1 MVYFQPAELDIETNP
16 FCRSSSGYGQCYFS
30 FHLVNCCK
38 RYGRPSYSGGAPR
51 GGAPRGGG
59 GRGGYGAPRGY
70 SRGGRGGGGS
80 NYGSNSNLRTPNW
93 NAMSMEQI
101 NKNLYTPNHLTASR
115 SQGEVESY
123 LNHHDVTVKGKCVPR
138 PIQHFEECN
147 FPPYIMKKIYEMGF
161 QAPTAI
167 QAQGWPIALSGCD
180 LVAIAKTGSG
190 KTLGYI
196 APAIVHVNSQRPL
209 RSGEGPIV
217 LVLAPTRELAQQIE
231 TVANDFGSATA
242 TRVACVFGGA
252 PKGPQVKA
260 LQTGAEIVIA
270 TPGRLIDYLEQGT
283 INLHRT
289 SYLVLDEADRM
300 LDMGFEPQIRKIIG
314 QIRPDRQ
321 VLMWSATWPK
331 EVQKL
336 AEDFLV
342 DYVQLNIGSL
352 NPTANHNIV
361 QIVDVCQEHEK
372 DYKLQGLLSQ
382 IGSERTSKTIIFV
395 ETKRKAD
402 DITRSVRNKGWA
414 AVAIHGNKSQQERD
428 RVLNEFRIGR
438 ASILVATD
446 VAARGLDVDDVK
458 FVINYDYPNNCED
471 YIHRI
476 GRTGRSQ
483 TSGTAYAFFT
493 PGNARHAKQLVD
505 VLIEANQS
513 VTPALSEM
521 SQMSAMGL
529 YNKNSGFSRFNV
541 SGGGGGGGYKRK
553 NTDDYGSDGTRA
565 KSGRWDQS
573 SSGGYGGAAK
583 GYQSRGYRGGYND
596 RY

>member
-1 MVYFQPAELDIETNP
+1 MQWSPKVLGLY
-16 FCRSSSGYGQCYFS
+16 
-30 FHLVNCCK
+30 CK
-38 RYGRPSYSGGAPR
+38 SPPYYACLQLSCVQYGRPSYSGGAPR

-70 SRGGRGGGGS
+70 SRGGRGGGGGGGGS
-80 NYGSNSNLRTPNW
+80 NYGSSSNLRTPNW
-93 NAMSMEQI
+93 NSMSMEQI

-242 TRVACVFGGA
+242 MRVACVFGGA

-382 IGSERTSKTIIFV
+382 IFSERTSKTIIFV

-553 NTDDYGSDGTRA
+553 NTDDYGSDGSRA

-583 GYQSRGYRGGYND
+583 GYQSRGYRGGHND

>member
-1 MVYFQPAELDIETNP
+1 GG
-16 FCRSSSGYGQCYFS
+16 GY
-30 FHLVNCCK
+30 
-38 RYGRPSYSGGAPR
+38 
-51 GGAPRGGG
+51 GGG
-59 GRGGYGAPRGY
+59 GGGGYGGRG
-70 SRGGRGGGGS
+70 GGRGGGGG
-80 NYGSNSNLRTPNW
+80 GSNFGGASLRAPNW
-93 NAMSMEQI
+93 TSMSMEAV
-101 NKNLYTPNHLTASR
+101 NKNLYSPNHLTLNR
-115 SQGEVESY
+115 SEGEVEDY
-123 LNHHDVTVKGKCVPR
+123 LSHHDVTVKGTCVPR
-138 PIQHFEECN
+138 PIQRFEECN
-147 FPPYIMKKIYEMGF
+147 FPPYIMKKIHEMGF

-167 QAQGWPIALSGCD
+167 QAQGWPIALSGHD

-196 APAIVHVNSQRPL
+196 APAIVHVNAQRPL

-252 PKGPQVKA
+252 PKGPQVNS
-260 LQTGAEIVIA
+260 LRQGAEIVIA

-283 INLHRT
+283 VNLHRT
-289 SYLVLDEADRM
+289 SFLVLDEADRM

-382 IGSERTSKTIIFV
+382 IGSQRTNKTIIFV

-402 DITRSVRNKGWA
+402 DITRSVRNKGWP

-428 RVLNEFRIGR
+428 RVLNEFRVGR

-483 TSGTAYAFFT
+483 TTGTAYAFFT

-505 VLIEANQS
+505 VLLEANQS

-521 SQMSAMGL
+521 SQKSALGMYSKPSYG
-529 YNKNSGFSRFNV
+529 GGR
-541 SGGGGGGGYKRK
+541 GGGGGYGAGGGYKRK
-553 NTDDYGSDGTRA
+553 NQEEYGARSKT
-565 KSGRWDQS
+565 GRWDQQ
-573 SSGGYGGAAK
+573 SSGGGYTQAGG
-583 GYQSRGYRGGYND
+583 GGGQRGYGQY
-596 RY
+596 Y

>member
-1 MVYFQPAELDIETNP
+1 
-16 FCRSSSGYGQCYFS
+16 
-30 FHLVNCCK
+30 
-38 RYGRPSYSGGAPR
+38 
-51 GGAPRGGG
+51 
-59 GRGGYGAPRGY
+59 
-70 SRGGRGGGGS
+70 
-80 NYGSNSNLRTPNW
+80 
-93 NAMSMEQI
+93 MEMEVI
-101 NKNLYTPNHLTASR
+101 NKNLYTPDRITANR
-115 SQGEVESY
+115 SVGDVDHY
-123 LNHHDVTVKGKCVPR
+123 LSNNDVTVKGHNPPR

-147 FPPYIMKKIYEMGF
+147 FPPYIMKKIREMGF
-161 QAPTAI
+161 EAPTAI
-167 QAQGWPIALSGCD
+167 QAQGWPIALSGHD
-180 LVAIAKTGSG
+180 MVAIAKTGSG
-190 KTLGYI
+190 KTLGYV

-231 TVANDFGSATA
+231 KVANDFGAATA
-242 TRVACVFGGA
+242 MRVACIFGGA
-252 PKGPQVKA
+252 PKGPQA
-260 LQTGAEIVIA
+260 RQLESGAEIVIA
-270 TPGRLIDYLEQGT
+270 TPGRLIDFLEQGT
-283 INLHRT
+283 VNLYRT
-289 SYLVLDEADRM
+289 SFLVLDEADRM

-352 NPTANHNIV
+352 NPTANHNIL

-382 IGSERTSKTIIFV
+382 IGSQKTNKTIIFV

-402 DITRSVRNKGWA
+402 DITRNVRNRGWA

-428 RVLNEFRIGR
+428 RVLNEFRNGR

-446 VAARGLDVDDVK
+446 VAARGLDVEDVR

-476 GRTGRSQ
+476 GRTGRSES
-483 TSGTAYAFFT
+483 TGTAYAFFT

-505 VLIEANQS
+505 VLVEANQS
-513 VTPALSEM
+513 VTPALSEL
-521 SQMSAMGL
+521 SQKVFSS
-529 YNKNSGFSRFNV
+529 YNGR
-541 SGGGGGGGYKRK
+541 GGGGYSRYGSSNGGASNGGGYKRK
-553 NTDDYGSDGTRA
+553 GREDYPPA
-565 KSGRWDQS
+565 KSGRWDHG
-573 SSGGYGGAAK
+573 SSGGGGA
-583 GYQSRGYRGGYND
+583 GGGYAYQQSHRAYD
-596 RY
+596 GY